1 MLFADSKFLPLIFK
15 TITIF
20 ALQTKN
26 DQPMKMKLFFFLVL
40 FLGFGAASF
49 AQAQAATDKQEAPKA
64 QVVST
69 EKSSKTGECSGHTMG
84 AKADCKWVDAN
95 NDGKCDSCG
104 MTQAECKEKC
114 APAETKKSGC
124 SSSCPMSK
132 SCGEASSPS
141 KDGKK

>member
-1 MLFADSKFLPLIFK
+1 
-15 TITIF
+15 
-20 ALQTKN
+20 
-26 DQPMKMKLFFFLVL
+26 MKMKFFFLLVL
-40 FLGFGAASF
+40 FLGFGVASF
-49 AQAQAATDKQEAPKA
+49 AQTQATTEKKEAPKA
-64 QVVST
+64 SVVNT
-69 EKSSKTGECSGHTMG
+69 DQGTKSGECSGHQSMG
-84 AKADCKWVDAN
+84 AKGDCKWVDAN

-114 APAETKKSGC
+114 GTTTEPKKSGC